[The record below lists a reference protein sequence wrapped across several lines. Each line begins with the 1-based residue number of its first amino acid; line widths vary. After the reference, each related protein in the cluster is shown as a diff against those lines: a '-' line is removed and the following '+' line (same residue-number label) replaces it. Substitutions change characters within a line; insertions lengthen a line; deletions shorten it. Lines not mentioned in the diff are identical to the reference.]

1 MFQLDPRLEADSAY
15 VTDLELSQIR
25 LGLNSTFPWVLL
37 IPKRANVQEIIDL
50 KAEDQ
55 AQLMREIVHVSHV
68 TKSIFNPDKLNVGAL
83 GNIVPQ
89 LHVHVVAR
97 YVGDK
102 AWPSAAWKGDF
113 KVPYTPDQ
121 LNETIAKLKSG
132 FEDTFQH

>member
-1 MFQLDPRLEADSAY
+1 MFTLDPRLEEDSVY

-25 LGLNSTFPWVLL
+25 LSLNSTFPWILL
-37 IPKRANVQEIIDL
+37 IPKRLHVREIIEL
-50 KAEDQ
+50 EEGDQ
-55 AQLMREIVHVSHV
+55 IQLIREIVRASHV
-68 TKSIFNPDKLNVGAL
+68 TQSIFSPDKLNVGSL

-113 KVPYTPDQ
+113 KAPYTPEH
-121 LNETIAKLKSG
+121 LEETIEKLRAG
-132 FEDTFQH
+132 FEVV